1 MAGEVKVCSRV
12 FMIEPNEGDPYVL
25 VEIDIECP
33 ECGTITMRLLGHHL
47 QTIRDVCISA
57 MDQYP
62 ALTKI
67 ESRVVE
73 HYELTGR
80 ANDPS
85 TS

>member
-1 MAGEVKVCSRV
+1 MAQIKVSSRV
-12 FMIEPNEGDPYVL
+12 FMIEPVEGDPYVV

-33 ECGTITMRLLGHHL
+33 QCGTIEMRLAGHHL
-47 QTIRDVCISA
+47 QTVRDVCISA

-67 ESRVVE
+67 ESHVVE
-73 HYELTGR
+73 HYEIHGR